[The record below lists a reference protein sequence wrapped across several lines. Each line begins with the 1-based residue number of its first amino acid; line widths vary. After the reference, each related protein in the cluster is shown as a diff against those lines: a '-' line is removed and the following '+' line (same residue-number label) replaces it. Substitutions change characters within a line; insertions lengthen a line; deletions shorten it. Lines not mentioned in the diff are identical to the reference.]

1 MSTKTHPTW
10 ETEKPDLSG
19 KVVVVVGGSG
29 GVGEGVVR
37 TLASDGATVI
47 ATGRDAERLAALA
60 QRVVIEG
67 GLGRLSTEVLTT
79 GADLDG
85 QVARLAERHGGFDG
99 VILSVASWGEQGR
112 KPALALTDH
121 EWDHL
126 IDANLTSIFRLLR
139 AFVPVT
145 KPTGMVAQLN
155 GMSAEMPFPG
165 AAGVA
170 LSAAATKS
178 LTRTIA
184 AELNGRGPRIYQ
196 VILGVVRTR
205 ARQEDG
211 VDDLRWIDGEE
222 IGAHLAGLVA
232 GTSALGDSTL
242 HYFVDKAAG
251 PQRDAGR
258 F

>member
-1 MSTKTHPTW
+1 MSTKMHPAW
-10 ETEKPDLSG
+10 EKSTPDLG
-19 KVVVVVGGSG
+19 GRTVVVVGGTG

-37 TLASDGATVI
+37 TLVSDGATVI
-47 ATGRDAERLAALA
+47 ATGRDADRLAALRD
-60 QRVVIEG
+60 RVAVEESA
-67 GLGRLSTEVLTT
+67 GRLLTEVLDT
-79 GADLDG
+79 GVELDT
-85 QVARLAERHGGFDG
+85 QVARITAQHGKLDG

-112 KPALALTDH
+112 RPALALTDR
-121 EWDHL
+121 EWDSL
-126 IDANLTSIFRLLR
+126 IDSNLTSIFRLLR
-139 AFVPVT
+139 AFVPAL
-145 KPTGMVAQLN
+145 KPTGMLAQLN
-155 GMSAEMPFPG
+155 GLSADMPFPG

-205 ARQEDG
+205 ARQEAG

-222 IGAHLAGLVA
+222 IGAHLAALVSGISPLG
-232 GTSALGDSTL
+232 GTTV
-242 HYFVDKAAG
+242 HYFVDKTAG
-251 PQRDAGR
+251 PQPDDGR